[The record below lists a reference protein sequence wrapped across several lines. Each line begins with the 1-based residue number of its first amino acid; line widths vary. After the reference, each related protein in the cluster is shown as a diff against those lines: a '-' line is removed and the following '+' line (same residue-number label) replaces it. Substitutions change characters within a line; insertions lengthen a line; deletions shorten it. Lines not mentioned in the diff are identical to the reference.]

1 MKAKKPE
8 NEKGGNAGSRKPLE
22 GIRIIDMSR
31 LAPGPYCTMLLAD
44 LGAEVIVV
52 GGGRAGNPISTF
64 SRGKHFIKLDLKAPE
79 GRAALQRLCRTADV
93 FVESFRPG
101 VSARLGAGYD
111 TLKKINPSLIYCSL
125 TGYGQEGELAQ
136 EAGHDLSYLALTG
149 VLGAIGPQ
157 DGPPSAPLNLLA
169 DFAAGSFIAALGI
182 VTALFDRTRTGQGQ
196 YIDAAMIDGCLSLMA
211 MHWPVWKTPILPDR
225 GDGLLAGGAP
235 YYRCY
240 RCADGKYISVGAL
253 ETQFFTNL
261 WSTMMDTAVPDHMD
275 IRVWPDIRN
284 AFERTFAQKSRDE
297 WTQLFAG
304 KDACVMP
311 VLAPEEVW
319 SHPHIA
325 QRHANTSPAN
335 VPVIPR
341 FGSMSLQPPKTDITD
356 RSDEILSAA
365 GLTPEQIS
373 LASPE
378 TERNRIPSRTW
389 PPKMTFSK

>member
-1 MKAKKPE
+1 MSESNK
-8 NEKGGNAGSRKPLE
+8 SRRVTRKPLE

-52 GGGRAGNPISTF
+52 GGGRAGNPIATF

-79 GRAALQRLCRTADV
+79 GRHALQELCRTADV

-111 TLKKINPSLIYCSL
+111 TLKEINPSLIYCSL

-136 EAGHDLSYLALTG
+136 EAGHDISYLALTG

-182 VTALFDRTRTGQGQ
+182 VTALFDRSRTGKGQ

-211 MHWPVWKTPILPDR
+211 MHWPVWDTPILPSR

-240 RCADGKYISVGAL
+240 RCADGKYLSVGAL
-253 ETQFFTNL
+253 ETQFFKNL
-261 WSTMMDTAVPDHMD
+261 WTTMMDTDVPDHMD
-275 IRVWPDIRN
+275 MGEWPAIRA
-284 AFERTFAQKSRDE
+284 AFEEQFARKTRDE
-297 WTQLFAG
+297 WTALFEG

-311 VLAPEEVW
+311 VLSPEEVW

-325 QRHANTSPAN
+325 QRHAHASPDS

-341 FGSMSLQPPKTDITD
+341 FGDAPFAPPPTDTAD
-356 RSDEILSAA
+356 RSDEILAKA
-365 GLTPEQIS
+365 GLTPEQIA
-373 LASPE
+373 LASPDS
-378 TERNRIPSRTW
+378 ERNRIPSRTW
-389 PPKMTFSK
+389 PPKLTFPQ

>member
-1 MKAKKPE
+1 
-8 NEKGGNAGSRKPLE
+8 
-22 GIRIIDMSR
+22 
-31 LAPGPYCTMLLAD
+31 
-44 LGAEVIVV
+44 
-52 GGGRAGNPISTF
+52 
-64 SRGKHFIKLDLKAPE
+64 
-79 GRAALQRLCRTADV
+79 
-93 FVESFRPG
+93 
-101 VSARLGAGYD
+101 
-111 TLKKINPSLIYCSL
+111 
-125 TGYGQEGELAQ
+125 
-136 EAGHDLSYLALTG
+136 
-149 VLGAIGPQ
+149 
-157 DGPPSAPLNLLA
+157 
-169 DFAAGSFIAALGI
+169 
-182 VTALFDRTRTGQGQ
+182 
-196 YIDAAMIDGCLSLMA
+196 
-211 MHWPVWKTPILPDR
+211 
-225 GDGLLAGGAP
+225 
-235 YYRCY
+235 
-240 RCADGKYISVGAL
+240 
-253 ETQFFTNL
+253 
-261 WSTMMDTAVPDHMD
+261 MDTAVPDHMD